1 MMDDLIKLALE
12 TINMQKQAMIF
23 LPSRASAEKTAED
36 IAAAAQGAQ
45 SELEQEVL
53 RVVTS
58 PTKQCRR
65 LSHCVKKG
73 IAFHHS
79 GLTGAQKE
87 LVEEAFR
94 EGKIKIIC
102 ATPTLCLSGDT
113 EIWQPTGQTAVK
125 DFKNSELFALS
136 QDHQLQVIKAKET
149 NKNINSQNLIEI
161 TSVSGY
167 SIKLTP
173 NHKILVK
180 RKRRQLINAAECKN
194 NDKIATVGKLNF
206 CNFTKPKLS
215 DFIQENK
222 CPIKDR
228 ELTSDD
234 FYFIGSML
242 GDGYSGAETRDDK
255 IFYKGSPTFTSG
267 DLASIELIKTI
278 VNSFDLQMRE
288 IDAKGS
294 STLVLTKKKW
304 FREFLCKTGIEI
316 GKNKYIHPKISQA
329 DLNLVKHL
337 ISGLFDTDGYVQ
349 NGRNIGFSNI
359 SLELIKNIQ
368 RLLLRFGIVVRIRK
382 RPSKMDYIIRKEYRV
397 KDQYELTIN
406 QQQSIFLFL
415 TEIGF
420 RLERKQKNLKR
431 LVESFSHV
439 LYSSCNQCN
448 YRIYSDLFTGRT
460 KEQKAW
466 GVKKKKIIALL
477 GERYELGSKEI
488 QKVVG
493 FLPRHPTGNRLNH
506 HYELINKRK
515 IGKIS
520 KTEWYWSLNA
530 IGSWIY
536 WKILKQNKDIIHFS
550 RLTKCPLCRNKLDKK
565 LRKNWRSSDVEGDI
579 FWDYVRTVKEVA
591 VEEEVYDVVLPD
603 KPKNDHLFVAN
614 GFIVHNS
621 AGVSLP
627 AYRVIIKSLKRFSGG
642 WGMDWIPVLEYL
654 QMAGRAGRPEYEKEG
669 QAIMIA
675 KDEAEKEELYEKY
688 ICGVPEEIYSKLAV
702 EPVLRTYLLSLIA
715 SGIIRDEQSMRD
727 FFSKTF
733 WAHQFKDVERL
744 QEIMSRM
751 LLLLEGWSF
760 ITVEG
765 NTLENKQNSDFISA
779 KELTAAKKEN
789 KENKEKILRATT
801 IGKRVSELY
810 LDPLTARHLLDG
822 LAQFKKEKHSSFSLL
837 QMFCHTLEMR
847 PLLQTKKREEDLVQE
862 ELNKRFELLLEKEP
876 SVFDS
881 DYGEFMNSIK
891 TALFFEEWTS
901 EKDEDYLLEKFDI
914 RPGEVKVKLDLAEW
928 LLYSSEEL
936 AGICQ
941 YHDVV
946 TEIRKLRVRVQNG
959 VKEELLPLL
968 KLKGIGRVRARRLYT
983 AGVRDLGDV
992 KNIDGTSLGQILG
1005 KAIAE
1010 DVKKQVGVDVAM
1022 EIPKGTRKG
1031 QLSLMKFGG

>member
-1 MMDDLIKLALE
+1 MDDLIKLALE

-36 IAAAAQGAQ
+36 IAAVAQGSQ
-45 SELEQEVL
+45 PELEHEVL

-87 LVEEAFR
+87 LVEDAFR

-102 ATPTLCLSGDT
+102 ATPTL
-113 EIWQPTGQTAVK
+113 A
-125 DFKNSELFALS
+125 
-136 QDHQLQVIKAKET
+136 
-149 NKNINSQNLIEI
+149 
-161 TSVSGY
+161 
-167 SIKLTP
+167 
-173 NHKILVK
+173 
-180 RKRRQLINAAECKN
+180 
-194 NDKIATVGKLNF
+194 
-206 CNFTKPKLS
+206 
-215 DFIQENK
+215 
-222 CPIKDR
+222 
-228 ELTSDD
+228 
-234 FYFIGSML
+234 
-242 GDGYSGAETRDDK
+242 
-255 IFYKGSPTFTSG
+255 
-267 DLASIELIKTI
+267 
-278 VNSFDLQMRE
+278 
-288 IDAKGS
+288 
-294 STLVLTKKKW
+294 
-304 FREFLCKTGIEI
+304 
-316 GKNKYIHPKISQA
+316 
-329 DLNLVKHL
+329 
-337 ISGLFDTDGYVQ
+337 
-349 NGRNIGFSNI
+349 
-359 SLELIKNIQ
+359 
-368 RLLLRFGIVVRIRK
+368 
-382 RPSKMDYIIRKEYRV
+382 
-397 KDQYELTIN
+397 
-406 QQQSIFLFL
+406 
-415 TEIGF
+415 
-420 RLERKQKNLKR
+420 
-431 LVESFSHV
+431 
-439 LYSSCNQCN
+439 
-448 YRIYSDLFTGRT
+448 
-460 KEQKAW
+460 
-466 GVKKKKIIALL
+466 
-477 GERYELGSKEI
+477 
-488 QKVVG
+488 
-493 FLPRHPTGNRLNH
+493 
-506 HYELINKRK
+506 
-515 IGKIS
+515 
-520 KTEWYWSLNA
+520 
-530 IGSWIY
+530 
-536 WKILKQNKDIIHFS
+536 
-550 RLTKCPLCRNKLDKK
+550 
-565 LRKNWRSSDVEGDI
+565 
-579 FWDYVRTVKEVA
+579 
-591 VEEEVYDVVLPD
+591 
-603 KPKNDHLFVAN
+603 
-614 GFIVHNS
+614 

-715 SGIIRDEQSMRD
+715 SGIIRDEHSMRE
-727 FFSKTF
+727 FFAQTF
-733 WAHQFKDVERL
+733 WAHQFQDLEKL

-760 ITVEG
+760 ITVKG
-765 NTLENKQNSDFISA
+765 NTREDKLKSDFVSA
-779 KELTAAKKEN
+779 KELTTAKKE
-789 KENKEKILRATT
+789 KTEKILRATT
-801 IGKRVSELY
+801 IGKRISELY
-810 LDPLTARHLLDG
+810 LDPLTARHLLDC

-847 PLLQTKKREEDLVQE
+847 PLLQTKKKEEDLVQE

-891 TALFFEEWTS
+891 TALFFEEWAM

-959 VKEELLPLL
+959 VREELLPLL
-968 KLKGIGRVRARRLYT
+968 KLKGIGRVRARRLYS
-983 AGVRDLGDV
+983 AGIRDLGDV

-1010 DVKKQVGVDVAM
+1010 DVKKQVGVEAIV

-1031 QLSLMKFGG
+1031 QLSLMKFGGE

>member
-36 IAAAAQGAQ
+36 IAAVAQGAQ
-45 SELEQEVL
+45 PELEQEVL
-53 RVVTS
+53 RVVTAQ
-58 PTKQCRR
+58 TKQCRR

-102 ATPTLCLSGDT
+102 ATPTL
-113 EIWQPTGQTAVK
+113 A
-125 DFKNSELFALS
+125 
-136 QDHQLQVIKAKET
+136 
-149 NKNINSQNLIEI
+149 
-161 TSVSGY
+161 
-167 SIKLTP
+167 
-173 NHKILVK
+173 
-180 RKRRQLINAAECKN
+180 
-194 NDKIATVGKLNF
+194 
-206 CNFTKPKLS
+206 
-215 DFIQENK
+215 
-222 CPIKDR
+222 
-228 ELTSDD
+228 
-234 FYFIGSML
+234 
-242 GDGYSGAETRDDK
+242 
-255 IFYKGSPTFTSG
+255 
-267 DLASIELIKTI
+267 
-278 VNSFDLQMRE
+278 
-288 IDAKGS
+288 
-294 STLVLTKKKW
+294 
-304 FREFLCKTGIEI
+304 
-316 GKNKYIHPKISQA
+316 
-329 DLNLVKHL
+329 
-337 ISGLFDTDGYVQ
+337 
-349 NGRNIGFSNI
+349 
-359 SLELIKNIQ
+359 
-368 RLLLRFGIVVRIRK
+368 
-382 RPSKMDYIIRKEYRV
+382 
-397 KDQYELTIN
+397 
-406 QQQSIFLFL
+406 
-415 TEIGF
+415 
-420 RLERKQKNLKR
+420 
-431 LVESFSHV
+431 
-439 LYSSCNQCN
+439 
-448 YRIYSDLFTGRT
+448 
-460 KEQKAW
+460 
-466 GVKKKKIIALL
+466 
-477 GERYELGSKEI
+477 
-488 QKVVG
+488 
-493 FLPRHPTGNRLNH
+493 
-506 HYELINKRK
+506 
-515 IGKIS
+515 
-520 KTEWYWSLNA
+520 
-530 IGSWIY
+530 
-536 WKILKQNKDIIHFS
+536 
-550 RLTKCPLCRNKLDKK
+550 
-565 LRKNWRSSDVEGDI
+565 
-579 FWDYVRTVKEVA
+579 
-591 VEEEVYDVVLPD
+591 
-603 KPKNDHLFVAN
+603 
-614 GFIVHNS
+614 

-765 NTLENKQNSDFISA
+765 GAGEIKTAKTDFVSANK
-779 KELTAAKKEN
+779 LTASKN
-789 KENKEKILRATT
+789 KESKEKILRATT

-810 LDPLTARHLLDG
+810 LDPLTARQVLDC
-822 LAQFKKEKHSSFSLL
+822 LAQFTKEKHSSFSLL

-847 PLLQTKKREEDLVQE
+847 PLLQTKKKEEDLVQE

-876 SVFDS
+876 SVFDA

-891 TALFFEEWTS
+891 TALFFEEWIS

>member
-1 MMDDLIKLALE
+1 MDDLIKLALE
-12 TINMQKQAMIF
+12 TIQLQKQAMIF

-36 IAAAAQGAQ
+36 IAAVAQGSQ
-45 SELEQEVL
+45 PELEHEVL

-87 LVEEAFR
+87 LVEDAFR

-102 ATPTLCLSGDT
+102 ATPTL
-113 EIWQPTGQTAVK
+113 A
-125 DFKNSELFALS
+125 
-136 QDHQLQVIKAKET
+136 
-149 NKNINSQNLIEI
+149 
-161 TSVSGY
+161 
-167 SIKLTP
+167 
-173 NHKILVK
+173 
-180 RKRRQLINAAECKN
+180 
-194 NDKIATVGKLNF
+194 
-206 CNFTKPKLS
+206 
-215 DFIQENK
+215 
-222 CPIKDR
+222 
-228 ELTSDD
+228 
-234 FYFIGSML
+234 
-242 GDGYSGAETRDDK
+242 
-255 IFYKGSPTFTSG
+255 
-267 DLASIELIKTI
+267 
-278 VNSFDLQMRE
+278 
-288 IDAKGS
+288 
-294 STLVLTKKKW
+294 
-304 FREFLCKTGIEI
+304 
-316 GKNKYIHPKISQA
+316 
-329 DLNLVKHL
+329 
-337 ISGLFDTDGYVQ
+337 
-349 NGRNIGFSNI
+349 
-359 SLELIKNIQ
+359 
-368 RLLLRFGIVVRIRK
+368 
-382 RPSKMDYIIRKEYRV
+382 
-397 KDQYELTIN
+397 
-406 QQQSIFLFL
+406 
-415 TEIGF
+415 
-420 RLERKQKNLKR
+420 
-431 LVESFSHV
+431 
-439 LYSSCNQCN
+439 
-448 YRIYSDLFTGRT
+448 
-460 KEQKAW
+460 
-466 GVKKKKIIALL
+466 
-477 GERYELGSKEI
+477 
-488 QKVVG
+488 
-493 FLPRHPTGNRLNH
+493 
-506 HYELINKRK
+506 
-515 IGKIS
+515 
-520 KTEWYWSLNA
+520 
-530 IGSWIY
+530 
-536 WKILKQNKDIIHFS
+536 
-550 RLTKCPLCRNKLDKK
+550 
-565 LRKNWRSSDVEGDI
+565 
-579 FWDYVRTVKEVA
+579 
-591 VEEEVYDVVLPD
+591 
-603 KPKNDHLFVAN
+603 
-614 GFIVHNS
+614 

-669 QAIMIA
+669 QAIIIA

-715 SGIIRDEQSMRD
+715 SGIIRDEQSMGE
-727 FFSKTF
+727 FFAQTF
-733 WAHQFKDVERL
+733 WAHQFQDLEKL

-765 NTLENKQNSDFISA
+765 GTREDKAKNDFVSANK
-779 KELTAAKKEN
+779 LTTAKKE
-789 KENKEKILRATT
+789 KAEKILRATA
-801 IGKRVSELY
+801 IGKRISELY
-810 LDPLTARHLLDG
+810 LDPFTARHLLDC
-822 LAQFKKEKHSSFSLL
+822 LSQFKKDKHSSFSLL

-891 TALFFEEWTS
+891 TALFFEEWIS

-941 YHDVV
+941 YHDAV

-1010 DVKKQVGVDVAM
+1010 DIQKQVGVETVV

-1031 QLSLMKFGG
+1031 QLSLMKF